1 MPVWDALSSLFLD
14 TDISLERSWRARI
27 LAQSPYS
34 IAELEE
40 ILTEEVRPVCWWNM
54 LAVAGPWAGF
64 DLEWLRDSILR
75 QAERPSWLSRLG
87 RKRILKS
94 QEWQATRALTEHLRT
109 SAGAQSVVP
118 SSKQGQAV

>member
-14 TDISLERSWRARI
+14 TDVSLSRDWRARI

-40 ILTEEVRPVCWWNM
+40 VLAEEVSPVCSWN
-54 LAVAGPWAGF
+54 LLSVAGEWAGF
-64 DLEWLRDSILR
+64 DPEWLRDSILR
-75 QAERPSWLSRLG
+75 QAERRSWLSRLG

-94 QEWQATRALTEHLRT
+94 PEWQATRALAEQLRT
-109 SAGAQSVVP
+109 SSGA
-118 SSKQGQAV
+118 